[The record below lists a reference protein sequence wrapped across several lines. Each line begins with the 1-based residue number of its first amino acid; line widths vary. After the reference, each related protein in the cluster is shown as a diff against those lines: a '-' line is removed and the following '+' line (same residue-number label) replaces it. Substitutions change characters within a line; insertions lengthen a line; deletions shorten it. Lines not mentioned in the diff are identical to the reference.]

1 MPEVTKFQA
10 FTVKRIARSQ
20 IQFAEY
26 NPRRSSEE
34 RDEGLSHSLTRFGLS
49 EALVWNET
57 TGRLVGGHRRLSQL
71 DMREKG
77 NDYYLDVCAVK
88 LSPQK
93 EVQLNV
99 LLNQSDI
106 QGEFD
111 LARLNQLCTEWDFDL
126 GDFGFLSESLADD
139 FGFGEDEEEE
149 QQPAPRESKAER
161 ESQLKVNFKTAKEL
175 QDFCKAVGM
184 KRGTQKVPADMLIGI
199 MRSAFEEQKL

>member
-1 MPEVTKFQA
+1 M
-10 FTVKRIARSQ
+10 
-20 IQFAEY
+20 
-26 NPRRSSEE
+26 
-34 RDEGLSHSLTRFGLS
+34 
-49 EALVWNET
+49 
-57 TGRLVGGHRRLSQL
+57 GGHRRLSQL
-71 DMREKG
+71 DAREQG

-111 LARLNQLCTEWDFDL
+111 LDKLNRLCTEWDFDL
-126 GDFGFLSESLADD
+126 GDFGFLSETLQDD
-139 FGFGEDEEEE
+139 FGFGEDGDEEDKEQPNASRPKEE
-149 QQPAPRESKAER
+149 A

-175 QDFCKAVGM
+175 QDFCKTVGM
-184 KRGTQKVPADMLIGI
+184 KLGTKKVPADMLIGI